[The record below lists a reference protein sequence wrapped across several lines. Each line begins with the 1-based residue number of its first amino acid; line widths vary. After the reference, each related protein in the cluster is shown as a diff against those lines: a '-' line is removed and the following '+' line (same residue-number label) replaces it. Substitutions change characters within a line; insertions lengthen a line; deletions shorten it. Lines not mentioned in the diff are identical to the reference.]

1 MAERRIRDPEARER
15 IVTAAREEVGARGL
29 RGATVRAIADRAG
42 VSTGFVMHYFPD
54 KPSLYRSV
62 LDQNNRLADA
72 RVRAASGGERGTE
85 AISSVVRAL
94 LPVDEE
100 RRLEWR
106 VWSAFWAEAGKPTDE
121 RDSDDDGLL
130 AAFTGLVER
139 LRSSLDEAEADGEV
153 PTGIDSRLEAERI
166 VAMAAGLGLLAGVGP
181 PGRLRA
187 RAERMVDA
195 HLADLRHRAPVAV
208 T

>member
-1 MAERRIRDPEARER
+1 MAQRRIRDPEARER

-29 RGATVRAIADRAG
+29 RGATVRAIANRAG

-62 LDQNNRLADA
+62 LEQNNRLADA
-72 RVRAASGGERGTE
+72 RVRAASDDQRGNA
-85 AISSVVRAL
+85 AISAVVRAL

-106 VWSAFWAEAGKPTDE
+106 VWSAFWAEAGKPSDE
-121 RDSDDDGLL
+121 RDAGDDGLA

-139 LRSSLDEAEADGEV
+139 LRSALEEAEADGEV
-153 PTGIDSRLEAERI
+153 AEGIDPRLEAERI

-181 PGRLRA
+181 SGRLSA
-187 RAERMVDA
+187 RAEQMVDA
-195 HLADLRHRAPVAV
+195 HLADLGRRAPQPA